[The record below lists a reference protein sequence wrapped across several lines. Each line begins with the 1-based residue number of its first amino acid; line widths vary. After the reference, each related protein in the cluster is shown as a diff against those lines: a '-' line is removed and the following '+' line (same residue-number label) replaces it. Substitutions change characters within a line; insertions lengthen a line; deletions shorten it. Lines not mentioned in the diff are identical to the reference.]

1 MDIQQVS
8 TSNPQAKKVLI
19 KDKKFILI
27 AVAVVAAIAIGL
39 YFSFASPN
47 KTIDVG
53 KGRISKME
61 TMAQLCAIDIYSEVP
76 VLDTINN
83 KVIFAIQKQKGSV
96 SFDLENM
103 HMDADGDTVKI
114 TLSPEIIDLYEATED
129 NSWEVIDT
137 KAIGTMSLFKS
148 DKFSDD
154 EDNAI
159 KANIKKNSKRLLYH
173 NGTIER
179 ARAEGARNLKTLMEK
194 VYNKPV
200 EVIDLTPKGAHFD
213 EYK

>member
-1 MDIQQVS
+1 MIK
-8 TSNPQAKKVLI
+8 NKKL
-19 KDKKFILI
+19 ILI
-27 AVAVVAAIAIGL
+27 AVVAIAVIAIGL

-47 KTIDVG
+47 KSIDVS
-53 KGRISKME
+53 KGQISKVE

-76 VLDTINN
+76 ILDTINN
-83 KVIFAIQKQKGSV
+83 KVMFAVQKQKGSV

-103 HMDADGDTVKI
+103 QMDSDGDTVKI
-114 TLSPEIIDLYEATED
+114 VLSPEIVDLYEATED

-137 KAIGTMSLFKS
+137 KAIGTMSMFKS
-148 DKFSDD
+148 DKFTD
-154 EDNAI
+154 EEENAI
-159 KANIKKNSKRLLYH
+159 KANIKKNSKKLLYH

-179 ARAEGARNLKTLMEK
+179 ARAEGARNLQTLMEK

-200 EVIDLTPKGAHFD
+200 KVTDPTPKGAHFN

>member
-1 MDIQQVS
+1 MIMNKKLIQ
-8 TSNPQAKKVLI
+8 I
-19 KDKKFILI
+19 
-27 AVAVVAAIAIGL
+27 AVVAIAVIAIGL
-39 YFSFASPN
+39 YFSFASP
-47 KTIDVG
+47 KKSIDVS
-53 KGRISKME
+53 KGQISKVE

-83 KVIFAIQKQKGSV
+83 KVIFAVQKQKGSV

-103 HMDADGDTVKI
+103 QMDSDGDTVKI
-114 TLSPEIIDLYEATED
+114 VLSPEIVDLYEATED

-137 KAIGTMSLFKS
+137 KAIGTMSMFKS
-148 DKFSDD
+148 DKFTD
-154 EDNAI
+154 EEENAI
-159 KANIKKNSKRLLYH
+159 KANIKKNSKKLLYH

-179 ARAEGARNLKTLMEK
+179 ARAEGARNLQTLMEK

-200 EVIDLTPKGAHFD
+200 KVIDMTPKGAHFD

>member
-1 MDIQQVS
+1 MIMNKKLIQ
-8 TSNPQAKKVLI
+8 I
-19 KDKKFILI
+19 
-27 AVAVVAAIAIGL
+27 AVVAIAVIAIGL
-39 YFSFASPN
+39 YFSFASP
-47 KTIDVG
+47 KKSIDVS
-53 KGRISKME
+53 KGQISKVE

-83 KVIFAIQKQKGSV
+83 KVIFAVQKQKGSV

-103 HMDADGDTVKI
+103 QMDSDGDTVKI
-114 TLSPEIIDLYEATED
+114 VLSPEIVDLYEATED

-137 KAIGTMSLFKS
+137 KAIGTMSMFKS
-148 DKFSDD
+148 DKFTD
-154 EDNAI
+154 EEENAI
-159 KANIKKNSKRLLYH
+159 KANIKKNSKKLLYH

-179 ARAEGARNLKTLMEK
+179 SRAEGARNLQTLMEK

-200 EVIDLTPKGAHFD
+200 KVIDMTPKGAHFD